1 MFRLDRYVRIFKIQ
15 AKLVEY
21 GLDDF
26 LLSTGWLRGFSFL
39 FRLIPK
45 SKRKRGKKVELGE
58 SIRLVLQDL
67 GPFFIKLGQIL
78 STRRDVIPD
87 DIAFELGKLQDSV
100 PPFSGIVAKN
110 IIENS
115 LGKKLPEVFS
125 SFDMQPIASASI
137 AQVHVAELT
146 TGEEVVVK
154 VVRPDIKPVIEKDVD
169 LMFFLARVLEKYW
182 PPAKSL
188 KPTLI
193 VEELEKTIIDELDM
207 LREAANASQL
217 ARNCSDLTNLIVPK
231 VYWAY
236 TNDSVLVAERI
247 KGITITDIDALKAT
261 GVDPSELAIQAIEIL
276 FTQVFRDHFFH
287 ADMHPGNIFVVP
299 DSNKKLSKIALVDF
313 GIMGSLNEFDQRYL
327 AENCAA
333 FFERDYRRVAELHVE
348 SGWVPEATRVDEF
361 EFAIRSVC
369 EPILDRPASEIS
381 IGNVLLRLFQT
392 AQRFDMEVLP
402 QMLLLQKT
410 LVSIEG
416 IGRQLDPS
424 LDLWTAAQP
433 AVNEF
438 MSKRISFL
446 EVLRN
451 TGSEIPSWLGRI
463 PNLPNQTLDL
473 IDRLRAGRLAL
484 RTQDPEL
491 RNIKEAVVA
500 LKKTMLLTMSGFC
513 LILISFLFASSEMMF
528 IDKSIQPFLVT
539 IFAVGGIAIILRGL
553 FGSKEKT
560 YV

>member
-1 MFRLDRYVRIFKIQ
+1 MFRLDRYLRIFKIQ
-15 AKLVEY
+15 AKLVEH
-21 GLDDF
+21 GLDDY
-26 LLSTGWLRGFSFL
+26 LLSTGWLKGFSFI
-39 FRLIPK
+39 FRLFP
-45 SKRKRGKKVELGE
+45 RTKKKGEKKIELGE

-115 LGKKLPEVFS
+115 LGKKLSEVFS

-137 AQVHVAELT
+137 AQVHVAVLT

-169 LMFFLARVLEKYW
+169 LMFLLARLLEKYW

-231 VYWAY
+231 IYWGH

-247 KGITITDIDALKAT
+247 KGITITDIDALKVA

-276 FTQVFRDHFFH
+276 FTQIFRDHFFH

-299 DSNKKLSKIALVDF
+299 SNNKKSDKIALVDF

-410 LVSIEG
+410 LVSVEG

-446 EVLRN
+446 EVIRN
-451 TGSEIPSWLGRI
+451 AGSEIPSWLGRI

-491 RNIKEAVVA
+491 RNIKEAVIA
-500 LKKTMLLTMSGFC
+500 LKKTMLFTMSGFC
-513 LILISFLFASSEMMF
+513 LILISFLFANADMMF
-528 IDKSIQPFLVT
+528 IDESIQPFLVT
-539 IFAVGGIAIILRGL
+539 VFAASGIATILRGL
-553 FGSKEKT
+553 LGSKEKI
-560 YV
+560 